1 MRPFMAL
8 TSSAYTVRGCFFVIA
23 HMKIVYYAYK
33 IKKLQSILCFALTA
47 MLSITMGGN
56 FIEIALEGWLD
67 EATALFR
74 KVEPHDTMGKSLI
87 PTLFVLGSTG
97 YSRLF

>member
-1 MRPFMAL
+1 
-8 TSSAYTVRGCFFVIA
+8 
-23 HMKIVYYAYK
+23 
-33 IKKLQSILCFALTA
+33 
-47 MLSITMGGN
+47 MGGN

-97 YSRLF
+97 YSRLV